1 MQNNYLLL
9 VPMIFPIIMALLTL
23 SIKSKFADR
32 AFREKYVGITLLINL
47 VLVVMVLMQG
57 GRLTLFEITERLP
70 IIFKVDEMTMVFTS
84 LVSVMWLL
92 AGIFSFEYM
101 KHENNN

>member
-32 AFREKYVGITLLINL
+32 AFREKYVGVTLLINL
-47 VLVVMVLMQG
+47 ILVVMVLMQG
-57 GRLTLFEITERLP
+57 GRLTLFEITE
-70 IIFKVDEMTMVFTS
+70 
-84 LVSVMWLL
+84 LL
-92 AGIFSFEYM
+92 FLQAPEHFRFLLYLIM
-101 KHENNN
+101 ILQ